1 MRIGIEAQRIF
12 RKKKHG
18 MDIYALELIRHLQV
32 MDQINEY
39 FIFIRPGEDPCLQE
53 SDNFK
58 IIEVKGLT
66 YADWEQV
73 QLPRMASRYNLDL
86 LHCTSNTA
94 PLFSPAPLHLTL
106 HDIIYL
112 NQEFS
117 GGSWYQ
123 KLGHY
128 YRKWIVPLVFEKA
141 KKVYTV
147 SNFEKGQIKKHFGAS
162 EKVEVV
168 YNGVSEMF
176 QPQSKASIKS
186 ARIEYN
192 LPEQYIFFLGNTVP
206 KKNLTGMLQAYDIY
220 SNSEQ
225 NPIDLVMAESTE
237 SELDHMLKKLKLEH
251 LKQHIHLTGYVKQAD
266 LPAIYSGA
274 EVFVY
279 PSLRESF
286 GIPIIEAMACGTT
299 VITSDTSSMPEVGG
313 QAAFF
318 INPYKPES
326 IASQLSEF
334 LNSFKYFKKFSAAE
348 SIEHA
353 QKFDW
358 ESTSRKMTNHYFNRQ
373 VEYVNVRKVVS
384 TS

>member
-32 MDQINEY
+32 LDQINEY
-39 FIFIRPGEDPCLQE
+39 FVFVRPGEDLCLQE

-66 YADWEQV
+66 YADWEQI
-73 QLPRMASRYNLDL
+73 QLPRAAAPYNLDL

-128 YRKWIVPLVFEKA
+128 YRKWIVPIVFEKA
-141 KKVYTV
+141 TKVYTV
-147 SNFEKGQIKKHFGAS
+147 SNFEKGQIENHFGTS
-162 EKVEVV
+162 DKVEVV
-168 YNGVSEMF
+168 YNGVSDRFKPE
-176 QPQSKASIKS
+176 SKSVIGS
-186 ARIEYN
+186 ARVRYN
-192 LPEQYIFFLGNTVP
+192 LPEHYIFFLGNTVP
-206 KKNLTGMLQAYDIY
+206 KKNMIGMLQAYNIY
-220 SNSEQ
+220 RNSELE
-225 NPIDLVMAESTE
+225 PIDLLIAESTKA
-237 SELDHMLKKLKLEH
+237 ELDNTLKKLKMDH
-251 LKQHIHLTGYVKQAD
+251 LKEYIHLTGYVNQSD
-266 LPAIYSGA
+266 LPALYSAA
-274 EVFVY
+274 EVFIY

-313 QAAFF
+313 KAAIF
-318 INPYKPES
+318 INPYKPET
-326 IASQLSEF
+326 IASQMSEF
-334 LNSFKYFKKFSAAE
+334 LGAFKYFKKFSAAE
-348 SIEHA
+348 GIEHA
-353 QKFDW
+353 RKFDW
-358 ESTSRKMTNHYFNRQ
+358 ERTARKMTNHYLNRQ
-373 VEYVNVRKVVS
+373 VEYVNKNNLIEA
-384 TS
+384 